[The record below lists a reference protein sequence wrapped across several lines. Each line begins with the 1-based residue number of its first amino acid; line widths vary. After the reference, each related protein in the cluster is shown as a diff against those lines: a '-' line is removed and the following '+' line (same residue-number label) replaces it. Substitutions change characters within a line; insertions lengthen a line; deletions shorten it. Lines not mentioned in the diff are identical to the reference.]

1 MEQLLQEFEQPVRD
15 RSGER
20 YKVLLYGRSR
30 PGDTWQ
36 GWLVFERLGDGE
48 RFATGVETT
57 QSDAGGILYWAS
69 GLTDAYFDGAFARA
83 SAGPAAASRAPLPAP
98 QPVVSGDPQ
107 GRQRRLAE
115 VERAVLACFGRRRTP
130 RLQTPLLFDDLPF
143 AHADVVRALEDLEK
157 HGAMLVRRTMEGT
170 DWVLLTARGAEEAG
184 LRQVVEADIVVD
196 RDPPRTR

>member
-36 GWLVFERLGDGE
+36 GWLVFERLRDGE
-48 RFATGVETT
+48 RFPTGVETT
-57 QSDAGGILYWAS
+57 QSSADGILYWAT

-83 SAGPAAASRAPLPAP
+83 SAGPVAGSRAALPTP
-98 QPVVSGDPQ
+98 DPVVGGDPQ
-107 GRQRRLAE
+107 GHRRRLAE
-115 VERAVLACFGRRRTP
+115 VERAVIACFSRRRVP
-130 RLQTPLLFDDLPF
+130 RLQTPLLFDELPF
-143 AHADVVRALEDLEK
+143 ANADVVRALEDLEK
-157 HGAMLVRRTMEGT
+157 QGGLLVRRTMEGT

-184 LRQVVEADIVVD
+184 LRNVVEADIVVD
-196 RDPPRTR
+196 REPPRTR